1 MTSELN
7 LALAYLAGVLTILS
21 PCVLPLVPIVLGG
34 AQSKGRWGPV
44 ALGLGLAASFTVIGL
59 FVALIGFSVGL
70 DADVFRV
77 VGGVMMLILGLV
89 LVTPPAQVWLATAG
103 GPVME
108 WAQGGLSRFEGG
120 GAWSQAGLGA
130 MLGLVWA
137 LRRTNAGGGVHSGRP
152 GTEPRAGDGNNADF
166 RVRSGDAAGA
176 DRPGLAS
183 GPRPDAGTDGS
194 GRIDGKNDP
203 GRADADHRVVDRDR
217 RGSAGRDLAGPGLTR
232 LVDDTHDPLLTV
244 VRFA

>member
-44 ALGLGLAASFTVIGL
+44 ALGLGLAASFTLIGL
-59 FVALIGFSVGL
+59 FVALVGFSIGL

-77 VGGVMMLILGLV
+77 IGGMIMLALGLV

-103 GPVME
+103 GPIMGWV
-108 WAQGGLSRFEGG
+108 QGGMSRFEGG

-137 LRRTNAGGGVHSGRP
+137 PCVGPTLG
-152 GTEPRAGDGNNADF
+152 
-166 RVRSGDAAGA
+166 AASILAAQGQNLGLVTATMLIFAFGA
-176 DRPGLAS
+176 ATPLVLIGLAS
-183 GPRPDAGTDGS
+183 RQALA
-194 GRIDGKNDP
+194 RL
-203 GRADADHRVVDRDR
+203 RARMGQA
-217 RGSAGRDLAGPGLTR
+217 GSAGKIVLGVLLLIIGLSIVTGVDREIETWLVQASPDWLTTLTTR
-232 LVDDTHDPLLTV
+232 Y
-244 VRFA
+244 